1 MYSHN
6 HCTLIIDA
14 DERGLTVTV
23 TSLRGLS
30 TPDTPDDTDTWYVV
44 VVVRFGDGLK
54 VWLIRSAVPPVAAE
68 YHLKTGLVT
77 DVAVA
82 DSVTASPLHIS
93 VLLLVTVIIS
103 AEPVTVICRLAV

>member
-1 MYSHN
+1 MYFHN

-44 VVVRFGDGLK
+44 VVVRFGEGLK
-54 VWLIRSAVPPVAAE
+54 V
-68 YHLKTGLVT
+68 
-77 DVAVA
+77 
-82 DSVTASPLHIS
+82 
-93 VLLLVTVIIS
+93 
-103 AEPVTVICRLAV
+103 